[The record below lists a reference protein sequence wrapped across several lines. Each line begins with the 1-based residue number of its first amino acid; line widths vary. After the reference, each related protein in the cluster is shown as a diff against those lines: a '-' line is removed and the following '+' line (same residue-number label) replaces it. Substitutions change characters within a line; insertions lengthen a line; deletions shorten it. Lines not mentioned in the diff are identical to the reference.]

1 MNHYFNPVKIC
12 QGKGC
17 LAKLPDLLQSLV
29 ADKGS
34 DVLLIVWSEC
44 VLEHEI
50 IKDLLN
56 KQDGYK
62 VHPVVFTASNPSVQ
76 DLYGVYDHTRKLNLG
91 AVVGIG
97 GGSVLD
103 VAKSLCCLHDL
114 DISNIDDLRTA
125 IIDKRFTENKMPWI
139 GIPTTA
145 GTGSEVTCWATIWDP
160 EIEVKRSVESKEN
173 YAYAALIDP
182 DLSSTLPLALAVS
195 SALDAVAHAV
205 ESYWAKASNCVSKA
219 LALSAIREIML
230 HIDGLFSEDFAA
242 HDAMSKGSMLAG
254 LAFSNTKTTACH
266 SISYPLT
273 MHYGIPHGT
282 AVSMLLGPVFRLNAP
297 ALEGQELLLNVLGVS
312 DPDELEER
320 IRDLLHRSGQPA
332 ALEEWG
338 VPRED
343 LSHLAQLGMT
353 KGRAD
358 NNPVPID
365 PATIL
370 SILERIYHT
379 KSYNLNRKGA

>member
-17 LAKLPDLLQSLV
+17 LAKLPDLLQSLA
-29 ADKGS
+29 ADKGK
-34 DVLLIVWSEC
+34 DVLLIVWSEV
-44 VLEHEI
+44 VLE
-50 IKDLLN
+50 N
-56 KQDGYK
+56 KVMCELVAENNGYK
-62 VHPVVFTASNPSVQ
+62 VHPLIFRASNPSVQ
-76 DLYGVYDHTRKLNLG
+76 DLFSVYERTRKLDLG
-91 AVVGIG
+91 CVVGVG

-114 DISNIDDLRTA
+114 DLANIDELRTA
-125 IIDKRFTENKMPWI
+125 ITDKRFTAHKMPWI

-182 DLSSTLPLALAVS
+182 ELSASLPLSLAVS

-219 LALSAIREIML
+219 LALSAIREIMT
-230 HIDGLFSEDFAA
+230 HIDGLFDNDFAA
-242 HDAMSKGSMLAG
+242 HDAMAKGSMLAG

-273 MHYGIPHGT
+273 MHYRIPHGV
-282 AVSMLLGPVFRLNAP
+282 AVSMLLAPVFKLNVREIEDP
-297 ALEGQELLLNVLGVS
+297 KALLDALGVKDADEFKERINGLLNRASIKSSLKQWGADES
-312 DPDELEER
+312 DIE
-320 IRDLLHRSGQPA
+320 
-332 ALEEWG
+332 AL
-338 VPRED
+338 VP
-343 LSHLAQLGMT
+343 LCIT

-358 NNPVPID
+358 NNPVLLTNENIT
-365 PATIL
+365 AIL
-370 SILERIYHT
+370 KSIY
-379 KSYNLNRKGA
+379 

>member
-182 DLSSTLPLALAVS
+182 ELSSTLPLALAVS

-219 LALSAIREIML
+219 LALSAIREIMT
-230 HIDGLFSEDFAA
+230 HIDGLFTNDFTA
-242 HDAMSKGSMLAG
+242 HDAMAKGSMLAG

-273 MHYGIPHGT
+273 MHYKIPHGV
-282 AVSMLLGPVFRLNAP
+282 AVSMLLSPVFKLNLQEIEDPKSLLA
-297 ALEGQELLLNVLGVS
+297 ALGVKDADEFKTRINELLTRASIKSTLSQWGADKS
-312 DPDELEER
+312 DIE
-320 IRDLLHRSGQPA
+320 
-332 ALEEWG
+332 AL
-338 VPRED
+338 VP
-343 LSHLAQLGMT
+343 LCIT

-358 NNPVPID
+358 INPV
-365 PATIL
+365 IL
-370 SILERIYHT
+370 TNEHIASILESIY
-379 KSYNLNRKGA
+379 

>member
-103 VAKSLCCLHDL
+103 VAKSLCCLHEL

-219 LALSAIREIML
+219 LALSAIREIMT
-230 HIDGLFSEDFAA
+230 HIDGLFTNDFTA
-242 HDAMSKGSMLAG
+242 HDAMAKGSMLAG

-273 MHYGIPHGT
+273 MHYHIPHGV
-282 AVSMLLGPVFRLNAP
+282 AVSMLLAPVFTLNLP
-297 ALEGQELLLNVLGVS
+297 QIEDPKSLLAALGVKDADEFKARINGLLTRASIKSTLSQWGADKS
-312 DPDELEER
+312 DIE
-320 IRDLLHRSGQPA
+320 A
-332 ALEEWG
+332 F
-338 VPRED
+338 VP
-343 LSHLAQLGMT
+343 LCIT

-358 NNPVPID
+358 NNPVLLTNENI
-365 PATIL
+365 A
-370 SILERIYHT
+370 SILESIY
-379 KSYNLNRKGA
+379 

>member
-34 DVLLIVWSEC
+34 YVLLIVWSEC

-114 DISNIDDLRTA
+114 DISNIDELRTA

-273 MHYGIPHGT
+273 MHYHIPHGV
-282 AVSMLLGPVFRLNAP
+282 AVSMLLAPVFTLNLP
-297 ALEGQELLLNVLGVS
+297 QIEDPKSLLAALGVKDADEFKARINGLLTRASIKSTLSQWGADKS
-312 DPDELEER
+312 DIE
-320 IRDLLHRSGQPA
+320 
-332 ALEEWG
+332 AL
-338 VPRED
+338 VP
-343 LSHLAQLGMT
+343 LCIT

-358 NNPVPID
+358 NNPVLLTNENI
-365 PATIL
+365 A
-370 SILERIYHT
+370 SILESIY
-379 KSYNLNRKGA
+379 